1 MRKINK
7 KRSVWTNKISKV
19 VIATLFFTAAIFQI
33 QGKANAGIKDVPG
46 QIKISTAQ
54 SFNKAAYHPGLFG
67 TNEKRSTQLKAF
79 TKWSTMFKRFE
90 RQIKSPSSSATVQA
104 LQSDLRALQGL
115 PLATMTKRVNAMMN
129 ETRYITDKKNWG
141 KSDYWATPVEFLERG
156 GDCEDFAIAKYTAL
170 RILGV
175 PENRLRLA
183 IVHDKVK
190 NIPHAVLIVYTDE
203 EGPLVLDNQR
213 KTVWNNQAAS
223 QRYRAIFSINRTA
236 WWLHTKP
243 TVTRV
248 ASAK

>member
-1 MRKINK
+1 MRTLGKKINK
-7 KRSVWTNKISKV
+7 VI
-19 VIATLFFTAAIFQI
+19 IATLFFSAALFQI
-33 QGKANAGIKDVPG
+33 QSNKAQAGIKDVPG
-46 QIKISTAQ
+46 QIRISSVD
-54 SFNKAAYHPGLFG
+54 SFNKAADHQELFG

-79 TKWSTMFKRFE
+79 TKWSTMFARFD

-115 PLATMTKRVNAMMN
+115 PLAAMTKRVNSMMN
-129 ETRYITDKKNWG
+129 AKRYVTDAKNWG

-183 IVHDKVK
+183 IVHDKQK
-190 NIPHAVLIVYTDE
+190 NIPHAVLIVYTDS
-203 EGPLVLDNQR
+203 EGPLILDNQR
-213 KTVWNNQAAS
+213 KTVWSNNKAS
-223 QRYRAIFSINRTA
+223 SRYRAIFSINRTA

-243 TVTRV
+243 TTTRV
-248 ASAK
+248 ASAR